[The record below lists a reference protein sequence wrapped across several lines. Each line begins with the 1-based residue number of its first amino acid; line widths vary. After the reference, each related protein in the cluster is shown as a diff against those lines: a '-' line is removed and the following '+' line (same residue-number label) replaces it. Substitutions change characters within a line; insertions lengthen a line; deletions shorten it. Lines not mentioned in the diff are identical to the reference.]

1 MKLKISHRQAALIA
15 GSVAF
20 VGTGASLASALMHGG
35 PGQFPPA
42 VVAAIS
48 IPTGFLIALFFFKR
62 LYAWFFFLA
71 FGTLIGVVSD
81 LEFVFGPP
89 VETEFDVAFLTM
101 AVFVTLGFLLGGIA
115 ELIWQIHRA
124 LHGTSP
130 RTPREAGAGAPR
142 H

>member
-1 MKLKISHRQAALIA
+1 M
-15 GSVAF
+15 AF
-20 VGTGASLASALMHGG
+20 ALMHGG

-48 IPTGFLIALFFFKR
+48 MPTGFLIALFFFKK

-101 AVFVTLGFLLGGIA
+101 AVFVTLGFLLGAIA

-124 LHGTSP
+124 LHGKP
-130 RTPREAGAGAPR
+130 LREPREASNDAPR
-142 H
+142 QRPD